1 MWGGSGEVNIRG
13 FFSRIFKGKR
23 NGADYTLPGR
33 FSGFRAFMED
43 TRVVGGDFLRRRRNA
58 FGNVGIWLLFCVTVA
73 FIPVGVRW
81 IVDRAINS
89 PFIWDNG
96 ELLAVS
102 TGLLGDSVAVLWI
115 SRTIAANITDAC
127 WRSVRG
133 VLSLGAGIVFSGLVL
148 FLTIIAAHPR
158 S

>member
-1 MWGGSGEVNIRG
+1 MT
-13 FFSRIFKGKR
+13 R
-23 NGADYTLPGR
+23 NGSSHKL
-33 FSGFRAFMED
+33 
-43 TRVVGGDFLRRRRNA
+43 LL
-58 FGNVGIWLLFCVTVA
+58 GIWLLFCVTVA

-81 IVDRAINS
+81 TVDRAINL
-89 PFIWDNG
+89 PFVWDNG

-148 FLTIIAAHPR
+148 FLTIIATHPR
-158 S
+158 FLNENFITFASCWLFVFTILVGVACKWMEGECG